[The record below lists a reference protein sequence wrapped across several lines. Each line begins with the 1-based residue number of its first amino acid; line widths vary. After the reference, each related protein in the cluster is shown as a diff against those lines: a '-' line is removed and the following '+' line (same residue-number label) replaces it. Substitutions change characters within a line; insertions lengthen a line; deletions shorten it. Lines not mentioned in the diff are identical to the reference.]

1 MELSILDFTLFNLL
15 SYLLG
20 VGTGLIVCCKNKDK
34 LMVKSRSIDN
44 INGIYREQSN
54 SNNRHTN
61 IIPSAPPESAIQA
74 QPIKSQVTKITL
86 E

>member
-1 MELSILDFTLFNLL
+1 MEITPLDFALFNLL

-34 LMVKSRSIDN
+34 LMVKSRSIDS

-54 SNNRHTN
+54 SNRTTN
-61 IIPSAPPESAIQA
+61 IVPSAPPATAIQA
-74 QPIKSQVTKITL
+74 QPIQPQVTKITL